1 MHCKGPYVFLRSIGR
16 GGSTLELM
24 LDNGEVRPAAVGN
37 AIPFCSRLEDVA
49 TPSEQAVRI
58 ECQCAG
64 NVAWR
69 TLDEVVP
76 LSPRGGREK
85 SDKDDS
91 ISITSS
97 DEE

>member
-1 MHCKGPYVFLRSIGR
+1 MFLRSVGR

-24 LDNGEVRPAAVGN
+24 SDNGEVRPVAVGN
-37 AIPFCSRLEDVA
+37 VIPFHGRLEDVA

-58 ECQCAG
+58 KRQRAG
-64 NVAWR
+64 NVAWC

-76 LSPRGGREK
+76 LSPCSGSEW
-85 SDKDDS
+85 SDEADS

-97 DEE
+97 DGD

>member
-1 MHCKGPYVFLRSIGR
+1 MFLRSVGR

-24 LDNGEVRPAAVGN
+24 SDNGEVRPAAVGYL
-37 AIPFCSRLEDVA
+37 IPFRSRLEDVA
-49 TPSEQAVRI
+49 TPSEQGVRI
-58 ECQCAG
+58 KCQHAG

-76 LSPRGGREK
+76 LSPRGGSEW

-97 DEE
+97 DED

>member
-1 MHCKGPYVFLRSIGR
+1 MFLRSVGR

-24 LDNGEVRPAAVGN
+24 SDNGEVRPAAVGN
-37 AIPFCSRLEDVA
+37 VIPFHGRLEDVA
-49 TPSEQAVRI
+49 TPSEQAVHVKH
-58 ECQCAG
+58 QHAG

-76 LSPRGGREK
+76 LSPRGRSVW
-85 SDKDDS
+85 SDEADA

-97 DEE
+97 DGD

>member
-1 MHCKGPYVFLRSIGR
+1 MGR

-24 LDNGEVRPAAVGN
+24 SDNGEIRPMAVGN
-37 AIPFCSRLEDVA
+37 VIPFCGRLEDVA
-49 TPSEQAVRI
+49 MPSEQAVRI
-58 ECQCAG
+58 KCQLAG

-76 LSPRGGREK
+76 LSPRRGSEW
-85 SDKDDS
+85 SDEADS

-97 DEE
+97 DGD

>member
-1 MHCKGPYVFLRSIGR
+1 MFLRSVGR

-24 LDNGEVRPAAVGN
+24 SDNGEVSPAAVGN
-37 AIPFCSRLEDVA
+37 FIPFHSRLEDIA
-49 TPSEQAVRI
+49 TPSEQAVRVKR
-58 ECQCAG
+58 QHAG

-76 LSPRGGREK
+76 LSPRGGSEW
-85 SDKDDS
+85 SNEADS

-97 DEE
+97 DGD